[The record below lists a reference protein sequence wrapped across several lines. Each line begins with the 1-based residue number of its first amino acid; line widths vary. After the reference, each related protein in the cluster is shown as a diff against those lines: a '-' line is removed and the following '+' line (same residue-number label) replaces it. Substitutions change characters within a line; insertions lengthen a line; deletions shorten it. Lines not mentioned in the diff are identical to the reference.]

1 MKKALSIFLSLVMLL
16 TMSAGLNI
24 TARAEQSVKSSFDE
38 ATGTLTFSGN
48 GAVSASSYEY
58 GSIGDKI
65 TKVIINIGIDEIE
78 SYAFSKAEKL
88 QSVIIYDPMCQISA
102 DGILPIG
109 KDDVTFYG
117 FDKSKTQEWA
127 SNHNFTFKYIY
138 TITFLKKDNSVSKI
152 IYALDGE
159 SAQEVSAKAPN
170 FSFSAY
176 PYTGSDID
184 NAHYE
189 PVWSPSI
196 SAATN
201 DKQYKETAKL
211 RMCTEIQIITKEPT
225 CAETGVLSTVCDKC
239 KRTLETKEL
248 AKTDNHVFDD
258 NEEFCTVCH
267 KVKNP
272 NYTTTTTTTSAPATN
287 TTEITTTEAP
297 QPTTSTTAAP
307 APAPQPPVTSSTAP
321 TAKPTTTKAS
331 KPTNNA
337 KKVSGDWVDSK
348 YKKASI
354 SKLSKGKKAITVRW
368 KKVSTIKGYQIQL
381 ATDKNFKKN
390 KKTVTVSKQ
399 KTTKTTVKKLKAK
412 KKYYVRIRTYKNV
425 KYQGKTIKVYSSWSK
440 AKTVKTK

>member
-38 ATGTLTFSGN
+38 ATGTLTFTGK
-48 GAVSASSYEY
+48 GTVSASSYDY
-58 GSIGDKI
+58 GNIGDKI
-65 TKVIINIGIDEIE
+65 RKVIVNVGINEIQD
-78 SYAFSKAEKL
+78 YAFSKAVKL
-88 QSVIIYDPMCQISA
+88 QSVIIYDQTCQISA
-102 DGILPIG
+102 QGILPIG

-127 SNHNFTFKYIY
+127 LNHKYPFKYIY
-138 TITFLKKDNSVSKI
+138 TITFLKRDNSVSKI

-159 SAQEVSAKAPN
+159 TAQEISAKAPN
-170 FSFSAY
+170 FSFNAY
-176 PYTGSDID
+176 PDSNTENG
-184 NAHYE
+184 HFE
-189 PVWSPSI
+189 PTWRPSI
-196 SAATN
+196 SAATS
-201 DKQYKETAKL
+201 DKQYKEHPKL
-211 RMCTEIQIITKEPT
+211 RMCTGIQKITKEPT
-225 CAETGVLSTVCDKC
+225 CAETGVLSTVCDIC

-248 AKTDNHVFDD
+248 AKTDNHVFDN
-258 NEEFCTVCH
+258 NEEFCLVCH

-272 NYTTTTTTTSAPATN
+272 NYTTTTTATTTTTTSAP
-287 TTEITTTEAP
+287 TT
-297 QPTTSTTAAP
+297 QPTT
-307 APAPQPPVTSSTAP
+307 
-321 TAKPTTTKAS
+321 KPTTTKAS
-331 KPTNNA
+331 KPTKNA
-337 KKVSGDWVDSK
+337 KKVSGNWVDSK

-381 ATDKNFKKN
+381 ATDKKFKKN
-390 KKTVTVSKQ
+390 KKTVTISKQ

-440 AKTVKTK
+440 VKTVKTK

>member
-38 ATGTLTFSGN
+38 ATGTLTFTGK
-48 GAVSASSYEY
+48 GTVSASSYDY
-58 GSIGDKI
+58 GNIGDKI
-65 TKVIINIGIDEIE
+65 RKVIVNVGIDEIQ
-78 SYAFSKAEKL
+78 SYAFSKADKL
-88 QSVIIYDPMCQISA
+88 QSIIIYDQTCQISA
-102 DGILPIG
+102 QGILPIG

-127 SNHNFTFKYIY
+127 LNHKYPFKYIY
-138 TITFLKKDNSVSKI
+138 TITFLKRNNSVSKI

-159 SAQEVSAKAPN
+159 TAQEISAKAPN
-170 FSFSAY
+170 FSFAAY
-176 PYTGSDID
+176 PDSNTENG
-184 NAHYE
+184 HFE
-189 PVWSPSI
+189 PTWKPSI
-196 SAATN
+196 SAATS
-201 DKQYKETAKL
+201 DKQYKEHPKL
-211 RMCTEIQIITKEPT
+211 RMCTTGIQIITKEPT
-225 CAETGVLSTVCDKC
+225 CAETGVLSTVCDIC

-248 AKTDNHVFDD
+248 AKTDNHVFDN
-258 NEEFCTVCH
+258 NEEFCLVCH

-272 NYTTTTTTTSAPATN
+272 NYTTTTTTTSAP
-287 TTEITTTEAP
+287 TT
-297 QPTTSTTAAP
+297 QPTT
-307 APAPQPPVTSSTAP
+307 
-321 TAKPTTTKAS
+321 KPTTTKAS
-331 KPTNNA
+331 KPTKNA
-337 KKVSGDWVDSK
+337 KKVSGNWVDSK

-381 ATDKNFKKN
+381 ATDKKFKKN
-390 KKTVTVSKQ
+390 KKTVTISKQ

-440 AKTVKTK
+440 VKTIKTK

>member
-38 ATGTLTFSGN
+38 ATGTLTFTGK
-48 GAVSASSYEY
+48 GTVSASSYDY
-58 GSIGDKI
+58 GNIGDKI
-65 TKVIINIGIDEIE
+65 TKVIVNVGIDKIQ
-78 SYAFSKAEKL
+78 SYAFSKADKL
-88 QSVIIYDPMCQISA
+88 KSVIIYDQTCQISA
-102 DGILPIG
+102 QGILPIG
-109 KDDVTFYG
+109 KNDVTFYG

-127 SNHNFTFKYIY
+127 SNHKYPFKYIY
-138 TITFLKKDNSVSKI
+138 TITFLKRNNSVSKI

-159 SAQEVSAKAPN
+159 TAQEISAKAPN
-170 FSFSAY
+170 FSFNAY
-176 PYTGSDID
+176 PDSNTENG
-184 NAHYE
+184 HFE
-189 PVWSPSI
+189 PTWKPSI
-196 SAATN
+196 SAATS
-201 DKQYKETAKL
+201 DKQYKEYPKL

-225 CAETGVLSTVCDKC
+225 CAETGVLSTVCDIC

-248 AKTDNHVFDD
+248 AKTDNHVFEN

-272 NYTTTTTTTSAPATN
+272 NYTTTTTTTTVPTTTTSAP
-287 TTEITTTEAP
+287 TT
-297 QPTTSTTAAP
+297 QAA
-307 APAPQPPVTSSTAP
+307 QPPATSSTRP
-321 TAKPTTTKAS
+321 TTKPTTTKAKKAS
-331 KPTNNA
+331 KPTKNA
-337 KKVSGDWVDSK
+337 KKISGNWVDSK

-381 ATDKNFKKN
+381 ATDKKFKKN
-390 KKTVTVSKQ
+390 KKTVTISKQ

-425 KYQGKTIKVYSSWSK
+425 KYKGKTIKVYSSWSK
-440 AKTVKTK
+440 VKTVKTK

>member
-38 ATGTLTFSGN
+38 ATGTLTFSGK
-48 GAVSASSYEY
+48 GTVSASSYDY
-58 GSIGDKI
+58 GNIGDKI
-65 TKVIINIGIDEIE
+65 KKVIVNVGIDEIQD
-78 SYAFSKAEKL
+78 YAFSKADKL
-88 QSVIIYDPMCQISA
+88 QSIIIYDQTCQISA
-102 DGILPIG
+102 QGILPIG

-127 SNHNFTFKYIY
+127 LNHKYPFKYIY
-138 TITFLKKDNSVSKI
+138 TITFLKRDNSVSKI

-159 SAQEVSAKAPN
+159 TAQEISAKAPN
-170 FSFSAY
+170 FSFAAY
-176 PYTGSDID
+176 PYTGDD
-184 NAHYE
+184 MNNAHYA

-196 SAATN
+196 SAATS
-201 DKQYKETAKL
+201 DKQYKEHPKL
-211 RMCTEIQIITKEPT
+211 RMCTEIQKITKEPT
-225 CAETGVLSTVCDKC
+225 CAETGVLSTVCSIC
-239 KRTLETKEL
+239 GRTLETKEL
-248 AKTDNHVFDD
+248 AKTNNHVFDN
-258 NEEFCTVCH
+258 NEEFCLVCH

-272 NYTTTTTTTSAPATN
+272 DYTTTTTTTSAP
-287 TTEITTTEAP
+287 TT
-297 QPTTSTTAAP
+297 QPTTK
-307 APAPQPPVTSSTAP
+307 P
-321 TAKPTTTKAS
+321 TATKAS
-331 KPTNNA
+331 KPTKNA
-337 KKVSGDWVDSK
+337 KKVSGNWVDSK

-381 ATDKNFKKN
+381 ATDKKFKKN
-390 KKTVTVSKQ
+390 KKTVTISKQ

-440 AKTVKTK
+440 VKTIKTK

>member
-38 ATGTLTFSGN
+38 ATGTLTFTGK
-48 GAVSASSYEY
+48 GTVSASSYDY
-58 GSIGDKI
+58 GNIGDKI
-65 TKVIINIGIDEIE
+65 TKVILNVGIDEIQ
-78 SYAFSKAEKL
+78 SYAFSKADKL
-88 QSVIIYDPMCQISA
+88 QSIIIYDQTCQISA
-102 DGILPIG
+102 QGILPIG

-127 SNHNFTFKYIY
+127 LNHKYPFKYIY
-138 TITFLKKDNSVSKI
+138 TITFLKRDNSVSKI

-159 SAQEVSAKAPN
+159 TAQEISAKAPN
-170 FSFSAY
+170 FSFNAY
-176 PYTGSDID
+176 PDSNTENG
-184 NAHYE
+184 HFE
-189 PVWSPSI
+189 PTWKPSI
-196 SAATN
+196 SAATS
-201 DKQYKETAKL
+201 DKQYKEHPKL

-225 CAETGVLSTVCDKC
+225 CAETGVLSTVCDIC

-248 AKTDNHVFDD
+248 AKTDNHVFDN
-258 NEEFCTVCH
+258 NEEFCLVCH

-272 NYTTTTTTTSAPATN
+272 NYTTTTTTTTAPTTQAVQPPATSS
-287 TTEITTTEAP
+287 T
-297 QPTTSTTAAP
+297 QPTTK
-307 APAPQPPVTSSTAP
+307 P
-321 TAKPTTTKAS
+321 TATKAS
-331 KPTNNA
+331 KPTKNA
-337 KKVSGDWVDSK
+337 KKVSGNWVDSK

-368 KKVSTIKGYQIQL
+368 KKVKTIKGYQIQL
-381 ATDKNFKKN
+381 ATDKKFKKN
-390 KKTVTVSKQ
+390 KKTVTISKQ

-440 AKTVKTK
+440 VKTVKTK